1 VGTSISRPL
10 LRAGKVIGLFCG
22 ASVLITLLS
31 CGSSTSTSTGPSQ
44 VPAKCDVQAQ
54 LERSSFP
61 PPGGT
66 GSLQVTT
73 NRECSWTANSDAA
86 WLTLSSQPSGQGD
99 ATIQFTVAA
108 NNDPSTRTAGIS
120 VNDRR
125 MQISQDGKPCGF
137 TLSSTSEQVDPG
149 GGDRTVQVSASSGQC
164 TWNATANAPWIAITA
179 GGSGKG
185 PGSVAFH
192 VLPSDGPP
200 RSGTV
205 TIAGL
210 TVNVLQGVGCNYQV
224 DPSSYAA
231 PASGGSVD
239 LNVQSGAGC
248 PWSASSTA
256 DWVVIEGAST
266 GSGPG
271 RVRAT
276 VSPWAGIGRTAM
288 VHVADRTVTI
298 TQASGCTVA
307 VSPSSATVGAAAG
320 STTIQ
325 VNTAAGCAWQAAS
338 TVPWITI
345 AGSASGTGAAT
356 LPLAIAANT
365 AIARQGT
372 VTIGE
377 QTVTIS
383 QASGC
388 TFSIAPQDQDAPPS
402 GTQGSVSVTTGEGCA
417 WTASS
422 SDAWVT
428 FASSSGAGAGAATFT
443 VATNSG
449 PPRNTT
455 LTIAGHPFTVRQQS
469 ACTWTFSPPY
479 MPLDASGGNGN
490 VLVIVA
496 GTCTWD
502 VVNHADWITV
512 TAGQSG
518 AGNGLLQFVV
528 PPNPGPARTGILTI
542 AGLDYTVTQS
552 GR

>member
-1 VGTSISRPL
+1 
-10 LRAGKVIGLFCG
+10 
-22 ASVLITLLS
+22 
-31 CGSSTSTSTGPSQ
+31 
-44 VPAKCDVQAQ
+44 
-54 LERSSFP
+54 
-61 PPGGT
+61 
-66 GSLQVTT
+66 LQVTA
-73 NRECSWTANSDAA
+73 NRECSWTAGSDAP

-99 ATIQFTVAA
+99 ATLQFTVGA
-108 NNDPSTRTAGIS
+108 NNDPSARTAGIS

-125 MQISQDGKPCGF
+125 MQISQDGKPCDF
-137 TLSSTSEQVDPG
+137 KLSSASEQMDPG
-149 GGDRTVQVSASSGQC
+149 GGDRTVQVSASSAQC

-185 PGSVAFH
+185 PGSVSFH
-192 VLPSDGPP
+192 VQPSDGPP
-200 RSGTV
+200 RTGTV

-210 TVNVLQGVGCNYQV
+210 TVNVLQAVGCDYRV

-239 LNVQSGAGC
+239 LNVQAGAGC

-256 DWVVIEGAST
+256 DWVGIEGAST
-266 GSGPG
+266 GAGPG

-276 VSPWAGIGRTAM
+276 VSPWTGIGRTAM
-288 VHVADRTVTI
+288 VHVADRTVTV
-298 TQASGCTVA
+298 TQASGCTIA
-307 VSPSSATVGAAAG
+307 VNPSSAGVGAAAG

-325 VNTAAGCAWQAAS
+325 VSTAAGCAWQATS

-345 AGSASGTGAAT
+345 AGSASGTGAGA
-356 LPLAIAANT
+356 LQLAIGANT

-372 VTIGE
+372 VTIAE

-388 TFSIAPQDQDAPPS
+388 TFSIAPQDQDVPPP
-402 GTQGSVSVTTGEGCA
+402 GAQGSVSVTTGEGCA

-422 SDAWVT
+422 ADSWVT
-428 FASSSGAGAGAATFT
+428 IASPSGSGAGAAPFT
-443 VATNSG
+443 VAANTG

-455 LTIAGHPFTVRQQS
+455 LTIAGHPFAVRQQS

-479 MPLDASGGNGN
+479 MPLDATGGNGN

-496 GTCTWD
+496 GACTWD